1 MKKWMRTAV
10 YGLLMVMA
18 VGSVGGKAYPVM
30 AQKKEAAA
38 GRYMENEI
46 SLPETGC
53 VSVEDICF
61 LEDGTF
67 RAVYRDQDALL
78 KIADSRDKGKTW
90 TDPRDLHTEL
100 FPGEKMKEPVS
111 AALCSDGGIFSLWYG
126 EDQKQKEAMA
136 YYLSADGEKRE
147 IPLIEYAGNGMEI
160 YDAAFNASGSVI
172 LMGKD
177 AIYEISAKDGS
188 LLRTYEKGNTIL
200 DFGVAGNRLVVFV
213 NDTIHYYD
221 TETGEPLT
229 DEPVL
234 TEELGLKKDQ
244 SEPETASSH
253 SVVMTGSDE
262 EGILY
267 VNRGGMYLYY
277 PGGTMVEQLFEGQET
292 SVGLPETGLM
302 DVETDEEGRVYLAAS
317 DVSSEKPEGKIY
329 CYQFDGEASV
339 AETELEIYTLLADS
353 YIEQAAVMFQQD
365 HPEIRIE
372 IQEGMTGKDGVTA
385 TDAIKNLN
393 TEIMAGEGPDVMLL
407 DGLLEEDYIE
417 KGMLED
423 ISGIVESAGILENIR
438 DVYTEEDGA
447 VYRMPLRFGIPVI
460 AGKAEDVDMVD
471 DLTSLKDMVKKHKA
485 DFSSGFF
492 SAYKARVPQ
501 IFLTS
506 LFELSSPSWMKKDG
520 RVDEEKVREFLELT
534 YEIYHA
540 DKEYEGYM
548 EDTSDSEEKETRWYE
563 KNRRQEAS
571 PVMDLLLMGAEKQLF
586 SYGYLFSL
594 DDVFLM
600 NTMETENPEFTHR
613 LFNGQEKNCFAPELI
628 LGISAAA
635 REKEAAQMFVEF
647 LFSEEQQKNGKEAGF
662 PVRKSVYES
671 DEYWELGREGSFE
684 GASSATY
691 NGEMTE
697 IINVLHSSDS
707 QLKEIRELGKTL
719 TTPVGRNRV
728 LLDAVKKAGVPY
740 LKNETDL
747 DQAVRETISQV
758 NLYLSE

>member
-1 MKKWMRTAV
+1 MTKWKRTVV
-10 YGLLMVMA
+10 YGLLTVMA
-18 VGSVGGKAYPVM
+18 VGCVGAKAYPVM
-30 AQKKEAAA
+30 AQEKEGTA
-38 GRYMENEI
+38 GRYMEKEI

-53 VSVEDICF
+53 VSAEEICF

-78 KIADSRDKGKTW
+78 KIADSRDGGNTW
-90 TDPRDLHTEL
+90 TDPRDLHKEL

-126 EDQKQKEAMA
+126 EDAA
-136 YYLSADGEKRE
+136 YYQSADGEKRE
-147 IPLIEYAGNGMEI
+147 IPLAEYAGNGMEI
-160 YDAAFNASGSVI
+160 YDAAFTASGSVI
-172 LMGKD
+172 LMGQD
-177 AIYEISAKDGS
+177 AIYEISVKDGS

-200 DFGVAGNRLVVFV
+200 DFGIVGNRLVVFV

-234 TEELGLKKDQ
+234 TEELCLKKDQ
-244 SEPETASSH
+244 SETETASSH

-262 EGILY
+262 DGILY

-317 DVSSEKPEGKIY
+317 DVSSEKPKGKIY

-339 AETELEIYTLLADS
+339 AETELEIYTLLTDP
-353 YIEQAAVMFQQD
+353 YIEQAAVMFQKE

-447 VYRMPLRFGIPVI
+447 VYRMPLRFGIPMI

-471 DLTSLKDMVKKHKA
+471 DLASLKDMVKKHKA
-485 DFSSGFF
+485 DFFPGFF

-501 IFLTS
+501 ILLTS
-506 LFELSSPSWMKKDG
+506 LFEISSPSWMKKDG

-540 DKEYEGYM
+540 DKEYEGYA

-594 DDVFLM
+594 DHVFLM

-697 IINVLHSSDS
+697 LIDVLHSSDS

>member
-1 MKKWMRTAV
+1 MKKWKRTVV
-10 YGLLMVMA
+10 YGLLTVMA
-18 VGSVGGKAYPVM
+18 VGCVGAKAYPVM
-30 AQKKEAAA
+30 AQEKEGTA
-38 GRYMENEI
+38 GRYMEKEI
-46 SLPETGC
+46 LLPETGC
-53 VSVEDICF
+53 VSAEEICF

-78 KIADSRDKGKTW
+78 KIADSRDGGNTW
-90 TDPRDLHTEL
+90 TDPRDLHKEL

-126 EDQKQKEAMA
+126 EDAA
-136 YYLSADGEKRE
+136 YYQSADGEKRE
-147 IPLIEYAGNGMEI
+147 IPLAEYAGNGMEI
-160 YDAAFNASGSVI
+160 YDAAFTASGSVI
-172 LMGKD
+172 LMGQD
-177 AIYEISAKDGS
+177 AIYEISVKDGS

-200 DFGVAGNRLVVFV
+200 DFGIVGNRLVVFV

-234 TEELGLKKDQ
+234 TEELCLKKDQ
-244 SEPETASSH
+244 SETETASSH

-262 EGILY
+262 DGILY

-317 DVSSEKPEGKIY
+317 DVSSEKPKGKIY

-339 AETELEIYTLLADS
+339 AETELEIYTLLTDP
-353 YIEQAAVMFQQD
+353 YIEQAAVMFQKE

-447 VYRMPLRFGIPVI
+447 VYRMPLRFGIPMI

-471 DLTSLKDMVKKHKA
+471 DLASLKDMVKKHKA
-485 DFSSGFF
+485 DFFPGFF

-501 IFLTS
+501 ILLTS

-540 DKEYEGYM
+540 DKEYEGYA
-548 EDTSDSEEKETRWYE
+548 EDTSDSEEKATRWYE

-571 PVMDLLLMGAEKQLF
+571 PVIDLLLMGAEKQLF

-594 DDVFLM
+594 DHVFLM

-697 IINVLHSSDS
+697 LIDVLHSSDS

>member
-1 MKKWMRTAV
+1 MKKWKRTVV
-10 YGLLMVMA
+10 YGLLTVMA
-18 VGSVGGKAYPVM
+18 VGCVGAKAYPVM
-30 AQKKEAAA
+30 AQEKEGTA
-38 GRYMENEI
+38 GRYMEKEI
-46 SLPETGC
+46 LLPETGC
-53 VSVEDICF
+53 VSAEEICF

-78 KIADSRDKGKTW
+78 KIADSRDGGNTW
-90 TDPRDLHTEL
+90 TDPRDLHKEL

-126 EDQKQKEAMA
+126 EDAA
-136 YYLSADGEKRE
+136 YYQSADGEKRE
-147 IPLIEYAGNGMEI
+147 IPLAEYAGNGMEI
-160 YDAAFNASGSVI
+160 YDAAFTASGSVI
-172 LMGKD
+172 LMGQD
-177 AIYEISAKDGS
+177 AIYEISVKDGS

-200 DFGVAGNRLVVFV
+200 DFGIVGNRLVVFV

-234 TEELGLKKDQ
+234 TEELCLKKDQ
-244 SEPETASSH
+244 SETETASSH

-262 EGILY
+262 DGILY

-317 DVSSEKPEGKIY
+317 DVSSEKPKGKIY

-339 AETELEIYTLLADS
+339 AETELEIYTLLTDP
-353 YIEQAAVMFQQD
+353 YIEQAAVMFQKE

-447 VYRMPLRFGIPVI
+447 VYRMPLRFGIPMI

-471 DLTSLKDMVKKHKA
+471 DLASLKDMVKKHKA
-485 DFSSGFF
+485 DFFPGFF

-501 IFLTS
+501 ILLTS

-540 DKEYEGYM
+540 DKEYEGYA

-594 DDVFLM
+594 DHVFLM

-613 LFNGQEKNCFAPELI
+613 LFNGQEKNCFEPELI

-684 GASSATY
+684 CAWSATY
-691 NGEMTE
+691 NGEMME
-697 IINVLHSSDS
+697 IIDVLHSSDS

-747 DQAVRETISQV
+747 DRAVRETISQV

>member
-1 MKKWMRTAV
+1 MKKWKRTVV
-10 YGLLMVMA
+10 YGLLTVMA
-18 VGSVGGKAYPVM
+18 VGCVEAKAYPVM
-30 AQKKEAAA
+30 AQEKEGTA
-38 GRYMENEI
+38 GRYMEKEI
-46 SLPETGC
+46 LLPETGC
-53 VSVEDICF
+53 VSAEEICF

-78 KIADSRDKGKTW
+78 KIADSRDGGNTW
-90 TDPRDLHTEL
+90 TDPRDLHKEL

-126 EDQKQKEAMA
+126 EDAA
-136 YYLSADGEKRE
+136 YYQSADGEKRE
-147 IPLIEYAGNGMEI
+147 IPLAEYAGNGMEI
-160 YDAAFNASGSVI
+160 YDAAFTASGSVI
-172 LMGKD
+172 LMGQD
-177 AIYEISAKDGS
+177 AIYEISVKDGS

-200 DFGVAGNRLVVFV
+200 DFGIVGNRLVVFV

-234 TEELGLKKDQ
+234 TEELCLKKDQ
-244 SEPETASSH
+244 SETETASSH

-262 EGILY
+262 DGILY

-317 DVSSEKPEGKIY
+317 DVSSEKPKGKIY

-339 AETELEIYTLLADS
+339 AETELEIYTLLTDP
-353 YIEQAAVMFQQD
+353 YIEQAAVMFQKE

-447 VYRMPLRFGIPVI
+447 VYRMPLRFGIPMI

-471 DLTSLKDMVKKHKA
+471 DLASLKDMVKKHKA
-485 DFSSGFF
+485 DFFPGFF

-501 IFLTS
+501 ILLTS

-540 DKEYEGYM
+540 DKEYEGYA
-548 EDTSDSEEKETRWYE
+548 EDTSDSEEKATRWYE

-594 DDVFLM
+594 DHVFLM

-697 IINVLHSSDS
+697 LIDVLHSSDS

>member
-1 MKKWMRTAV
+1 MTKWKRTVV
-10 YGLLMVMA
+10 YGLLTVMA
-18 VGSVGGKAYPVM
+18 VGCVGAKAYPVM
-30 AQKKEAAA
+30 AQEKEGTA
-38 GRYMENEI
+38 GRYMEKEI

-53 VSVEDICF
+53 VSAEEICF

-78 KIADSRDKGKTW
+78 KIADSRDGGNTW
-90 TDPRDLHTEL
+90 TDPRDLHKEL

-126 EDQKQKEAMA
+126 EDAA
-136 YYLSADGEKRE
+136 YYQSADGEKRE
-147 IPLIEYAGNGMEI
+147 IPLAEYAGNGMEI
-160 YDAAFNASGSVI
+160 YDAAFTASGSVI
-172 LMGKD
+172 LMGQD
-177 AIYEISAKDGS
+177 AIYEISVKDGS

-200 DFGVAGNRLVVFV
+200 DFGIVGNRLVVFV

-234 TEELGLKKDQ
+234 TEELCLKKDQ
-244 SEPETASSH
+244 SETETASSH

-262 EGILY
+262 DGILY

-317 DVSSEKPEGKIY
+317 DVSSEKPKGKIY

-339 AETELEIYTLLADS
+339 AETELEIYTLLTDP
-353 YIEQAAVMFQQD
+353 YIEQAAVMFQKE

-447 VYRMPLRFGIPVI
+447 VYRMPLRFGIPMI

-471 DLTSLKDMVKKHKA
+471 DLASLKDMVKKHKA
-485 DFSSGFF
+485 DFFPGFF

-501 IFLTS
+501 ILLTS

-540 DKEYEGYM
+540 DKEYEGYA

-594 DDVFLM
+594 DHVFLM

-697 IINVLHSSDS
+697 LIDVLHSSDS

>member
-1 MKKWMRTAV
+1 MKKWMRTAA

-18 VGSVGGKAYPVM
+18 VGCVGAKAYPVM
-30 AQKKEAAA
+30 AQEKEGTA
-38 GRYMENEI
+38 GRYMEKEI

-53 VSVEDICF
+53 VSAEEICF

-78 KIADSRDKGKTW
+78 KIADSRDGGNTW
-90 TDPRDLHTEL
+90 TDPRDLHKEL

-126 EDQKQKEAMA
+126 EDAA
-136 YYLSADGEKRE
+136 YYQSADGEKRE
-147 IPLIEYAGNGMEI
+147 IPLAEYAGNGMEI
-160 YDAAFNASGSVI
+160 YDAAFTASGSVI
-172 LMGKD
+172 LMGQD
-177 AIYEISAKDGS
+177 AIYEISVKDGS

-200 DFGVAGNRLVVFV
+200 DFGIVGNRLVVFV

-234 TEELGLKKDQ
+234 TEELCLKKDQ
-244 SEPETASSH
+244 SETETASSH

-262 EGILY
+262 DGILY

-317 DVSSEKPEGKIY
+317 DVSSEKPKGKIY

-339 AETELEIYTLLADS
+339 AETELEIYTLLTDP
-353 YIEQAAVMFQQD
+353 YIEQAAVMFQKE

-447 VYRMPLRFGIPVI
+447 VYRMPLRFGIPMI

-471 DLTSLKDMVKKHKA
+471 DLASLKDMVKKHKA
-485 DFSSGFF
+485 DFFPGFF

-501 IFLTS
+501 ILLTS
-506 LFELSSPSWMKKDG
+506 LFEISSPSWMKKDG

-540 DKEYEGYM
+540 DKEYEGYA

-594 DDVFLM
+594 DHVFLM

-697 IINVLHSSDS
+697 LIDVLHSSDS

>member
-1 MKKWMRTAV
+1 MTKWKRTVV
-10 YGLLMVMA
+10 YGLLTVMA
-18 VGSVGGKAYPVM
+18 VGCVGAKAYPVM
-30 AQKKEAAA
+30 AQEKEGTA
-38 GRYMENEI
+38 GRYMEKEI

-53 VSVEDICF
+53 VSAEEICF

-78 KIADSRDKGKTW
+78 KIADSRDGGNTW
-90 TDPRDLHTEL
+90 TDPRDLHKEL

-126 EDQKQKEAMA
+126 EDAA
-136 YYLSADGEKRE
+136 YYQSADGEKRE
-147 IPLIEYAGNGMEI
+147 IPLAEYAGNGMEI
-160 YDAAFNASGSVI
+160 YDAAFTASGSVI
-172 LMGKD
+172 LMGQD
-177 AIYEISAKDGS
+177 AIYEISVKDGS

-200 DFGVAGNRLVVFV
+200 DFGIVGNRLVVFV

-234 TEELGLKKDQ
+234 TEELCLKKDQ
-244 SEPETASSH
+244 SETETASSH

-262 EGILY
+262 DGILY

-317 DVSSEKPEGKIY
+317 DVSSEKPKGKIY

-339 AETELEIYTLLADS
+339 AETELEIYTLLTDP
-353 YIEQAAVMFQQD
+353 YIEQAAVMFQKE

-447 VYRMPLRFGIPVI
+447 VYRMPLRFGIPMI

-471 DLTSLKDMVKKHKA
+471 DLASLKDMVKKHKA
-485 DFSSGFF
+485 DFFPGFF

-501 IFLTS
+501 ILLTS

-540 DKEYEGYM
+540 DKEYEGYA

-594 DDVFLM
+594 DHVFLM

-684 GASSATY
+684 CAWSATY
-691 NGEMTE
+691 NGEMME
-697 IINVLHSSDS
+697 IIDVLHSSDS

-747 DQAVRETISQV
+747 DRAVRETISQV

>member
-1 MKKWMRTAV
+1 MTKWKRTVV
-10 YGLLMVMA
+10 YGLLTVMA
-18 VGSVGGKAYPVM
+18 VGCVGAKAYPVM
-30 AQKKEAAA
+30 AQEKEGTA
-38 GRYMENEI
+38 GRYMEKEI

-53 VSVEDICF
+53 VSAEEICF

-78 KIADSRDKGKTW
+78 KIADSRDGGNTW
-90 TDPRDLHTEL
+90 TDPRDLHKEL

-126 EDQKQKEAMA
+126 EDAA
-136 YYLSADGEKRE
+136 YYQSADGEKRE
-147 IPLIEYAGNGMEI
+147 IPLAEYAGNGMEI
-160 YDAAFNASGSVI
+160 YDAAFTASGSVI
-172 LMGKD
+172 LMGQD
-177 AIYEISAKDGS
+177 AIYEISVKDGS

-200 DFGVAGNRLVVFV
+200 DFGIVGNRLVVFV

-234 TEELGLKKDQ
+234 TEELCLKKDQ
-244 SEPETASSH
+244 SETETASSH

-262 EGILY
+262 DGILY

-317 DVSSEKPEGKIY
+317 DVSSEKPKGKIY

-339 AETELEIYTLLADS
+339 AETELEIYTLLTDP
-353 YIEQAAVMFQQD
+353 YIEQAAVMFQKE

-393 TEIMAGEGPDVMLL
+393 TEIMAGEGSDVMLL

-447 VYRMPLRFGIPVI
+447 VYRMPLRFGIPMI

-471 DLTSLKDMVKKHKA
+471 DLASLKDMVKKHKA
-485 DFSSGFF
+485 DFFPGFF

-501 IFLTS
+501 ILLTS

-540 DKEYEGYM
+540 DKEYEGYA

-594 DDVFLM
+594 DHVFLM
-600 NTMETENPEFTHR
+600 NIMETENPEFTHR

-697 IINVLHSSDS
+697 LIDVLHSSDS

-758 NLYLSE
+758 NLYLAE

>member
-1 MKKWMRTAV
+1 MAKWKRTVV
-10 YGLLMVMA
+10 YGLLTVMA
-18 VGSVGGKAYPVM
+18 VGCVGAKAYPVM
-30 AQKKEAAA
+30 AQEKEGTA
-38 GRYMENEI
+38 GRYMEKEI

-53 VSVEDICF
+53 VSAEEICF

-78 KIADSRDKGKTW
+78 KIADSRDGGNTW
-90 TDPRDLHTEL
+90 TDPRDLHKEL

-126 EDQKQKEAMA
+126 EDAA
-136 YYLSADGEKRE
+136 YYQSADGEKRE
-147 IPLIEYAGNGMEI
+147 IPLAEYAGNGMEI
-160 YDAAFNASGSVI
+160 YDAAFTASGSVI
-172 LMGKD
+172 LMGQD
-177 AIYEISAKDGS
+177 AIYEISVKDGS

-200 DFGVAGNRLVVFV
+200 DFGIVGNRLVVFV

-234 TEELGLKKDQ
+234 TEELCLKKDQ
-244 SEPETASSH
+244 SETETASSH

-262 EGILY
+262 DGILY

-317 DVSSEKPEGKIY
+317 DVSSEKPKGKIY

-339 AETELEIYTLLADS
+339 AETELEIYTLLTDP
-353 YIEQAAVMFQQD
+353 YIEQAAVMFQKE

-447 VYRMPLRFGIPVI
+447 VYRMPLRFGIPMI

-471 DLTSLKDMVKKHKA
+471 DLASLKDMVKKHKA
-485 DFSSGFF
+485 DFFPGFF

-501 IFLTS
+501 ILLTS
-506 LFELSSPSWMKKDG
+506 LFEISSPSWMKKDG

-540 DKEYEGYM
+540 DKEYEGYA

-594 DDVFLM
+594 DHIFLM
-600 NTMETENPEFTHR
+600 NTVETENPEFTHR

-697 IINVLHSSDS
+697 LIDVLHSSDS

>member
-1 MKKWMRTAV
+1 MKKWMRTAA

-160 YDAAFNASGSVI
+160 YDAAFTASGSVI

-177 AIYEISAKDGS
+177 AIYEISVKDGS

-200 DFGVAGNRLVVFV
+200 DFGIVGNRLVVFV

-234 TEELGLKKDQ
+234 TEELCLKKDQ
-244 SEPETASSH
+244 SETETASSH

-262 EGILY
+262 DGILY

-317 DVSSEKPEGKIY
+317 DVSSEKPKGKIY

-339 AETELEIYTLLADS
+339 AETELEIYTLLTDP
-353 YIEQAAVMFQQD
+353 YIEQAAVMFQKE

-447 VYRMPLRFGIPVI
+447 VYRMPLRFGIPMI

-471 DLTSLKDMVKKHKA
+471 DLASLKDMVKKHKA
-485 DFSSGFF
+485 DFFPGFF

-501 IFLTS
+501 ILLTS
-506 LFELSSPSWMKKDG
+506 LFEISSPSWMKKDG

-540 DKEYEGYM
+540 DKEYEGYA

-594 DDVFLM
+594 DHVFLM

-697 IINVLHSSDS
+697 LIDVLHSSDS

>member
-1 MKKWMRTAV
+1 MTKWKRTV
-10 YGLLMVMA
+10 GYGLLTVMA
-18 VGSVGGKAYPVM
+18 VGCVGAKAYPVM
-30 AQKKEAAA
+30 AQEKEGTA
-38 GRYMENEI
+38 GRYMEKEI

-53 VSVEDICF
+53 VSAEEICF

-78 KIADSRDKGKTW
+78 KIADSRDGGNTW
-90 TDPRDLHTEL
+90 TDPRDLHKEL

-126 EDQKQKEAMA
+126 EDAA
-136 YYLSADGEKRE
+136 YYQSADGEKRE
-147 IPLIEYAGNGMEI
+147 IPLAEYAGNGMEI
-160 YDAAFNASGSVI
+160 YDAAFTASGSVI
-172 LMGKD
+172 LMGQD
-177 AIYEISAKDGS
+177 AIYEISVKDGS

-200 DFGVAGNRLVVFV
+200 DFGIVGNRLVVFV

-234 TEELGLKKDQ
+234 TEELCLKKDQ
-244 SEPETASSH
+244 SETETASSH

-262 EGILY
+262 DGILY

-317 DVSSEKPEGKIY
+317 DVSSEKPKGKIY

-339 AETELEIYTLLADS
+339 AETELEIYTLLTDP
-353 YIEQAAVMFQQD
+353 YIEQAAVMFQKE

-447 VYRMPLRFGIPVI
+447 VYRMPLRFGIPMI

-471 DLTSLKDMVKKHKA
+471 DLASLKDMVKKHKA
-485 DFSSGFF
+485 DFFPGFF

-501 IFLTS
+501 ILLTS

-540 DKEYEGYM
+540 DKEYEGYA

-594 DDVFLM
+594 DHVFLM

-684 GASSATY
+684 CAWSATY
-691 NGEMTE
+691 NGEMME
-697 IINVLHSSDS
+697 IIDVLHSSDS

-747 DQAVRETISQV
+747 DRAVRETISQV

>member
-1 MKKWMRTAV
+1 MKKWMRTAA

-78 KIADSRDKGKTW
+78 KIADSRDGGNTW
-90 TDPRDLHTEL
+90 TDPRDLHKEL

-126 EDQKQKEAMA
+126 EDAA
-136 YYLSADGEKRE
+136 YYQSADGEKRE
-147 IPLIEYAGNGMEI
+147 IPLAEYAGNGMEI
-160 YDAAFNASGSVI
+160 YDAAFTASGSVI
-172 LMGKD
+172 LMGQD
-177 AIYEISAKDGS
+177 AIYEISVKDGS

-200 DFGVAGNRLVVFV
+200 DFGIVGNRLVVFV

-234 TEELGLKKDQ
+234 TEELCLKKDQ
-244 SEPETASSH
+244 SETETASSH

-262 EGILY
+262 DGILY

-317 DVSSEKPEGKIY
+317 DVSSEKPKGKIY

-339 AETELEIYTLLADS
+339 AETELEIYTLLTDP
-353 YIEQAAVMFQQD
+353 YIEQAAVMFQKE

-447 VYRMPLRFGIPVI
+447 VYRMPLRFGIPMI

-471 DLTSLKDMVKKHKA
+471 DLASLKDMVKKHKA
-485 DFSSGFF
+485 DFFPGFF

-501 IFLTS
+501 ILLTS
-506 LFELSSPSWMKKDG
+506 LFEISSPSWMKKDG

-540 DKEYEGYM
+540 DKEYEGYA

-594 DDVFLM
+594 DHVFLM

-697 IINVLHSSDS
+697 LIDVLHSSDS

>member
-1 MKKWMRTAV
+1 MKKWKRTVV
-10 YGLLMVMA
+10 YGLLTVMA
-18 VGSVGGKAYPVM
+18 VGCVGAKAYPVM
-30 AQKKEAAA
+30 AQEKEGTA
-38 GRYMENEI
+38 GRYMEKEI
-46 SLPETGC
+46 LLPETGC
-53 VSVEDICF
+53 VSAEEICF

-78 KIADSRDKGKTW
+78 KIADSRDGGNTW
-90 TDPRDLHTEL
+90 TDPRDLHKEL

-126 EDQKQKEAMA
+126 EDAA
-136 YYLSADGEKRE
+136 YYQSADGEKRE
-147 IPLIEYAGNGMEI
+147 IPLAEYAGNGMEI
-160 YDAAFNASGSVI
+160 YDAAFTASGSVI
-172 LMGKD
+172 LMGQD
-177 AIYEISAKDGS
+177 AIYEISVKDGS

-200 DFGVAGNRLVVFV
+200 DFGIVGNRLVVFV

-234 TEELGLKKDQ
+234 TEELCLKKDQ
-244 SEPETASSH
+244 SETETASSH

-262 EGILY
+262 DGILY

-317 DVSSEKPEGKIY
+317 DVSSEKPKGKIY

-339 AETELEIYTLLADS
+339 AETELEIYTLLTDP
-353 YIEQAAVMFQQD
+353 YIEQAAVMFQKE

-447 VYRMPLRFGIPVI
+447 VYRMPLRFGIPMI

-471 DLTSLKDMVKKHKA
+471 DLASLKDMVKKHKA
-485 DFSSGFF
+485 DFFPGFF

-501 IFLTS
+501 ILLTS

-540 DKEYEGYM
+540 DKEYEGYA

-594 DDVFLM
+594 DHVFLM

-684 GASSATY
+684 CAWSATY
-691 NGEMTE
+691 NGEMME
-697 IINVLHSSDS
+697 IIDVLHSSDS

-747 DQAVRETISQV
+747 DRAVRETISQV

>member
-1 MKKWMRTAV
+1 MKKWKRTVV
-10 YGLLMVMA
+10 YGLLTVMA
-18 VGSVGGKAYPVM
+18 VGCVGAKAYPVM
-30 AQKKEAAA
+30 AREKEGTA
-38 GRYMENEI
+38 GRYMEKEI

-53 VSVEDICF
+53 VSVEEICF

-67 RAVYRDQDALL
+67 RAVYRDEDALL
-78 KIADSRDKGKTW
+78 KIADSQDKGKTW
-90 TDPRDLHTEL
+90 TAPRDLYREL

-126 EDQKQKEAMA
+126 EDAA
-136 YYLSADGEKRE
+136 YYQSADGEKRE
-147 IPLIEYAGNGMEI
+147 IPLAEYAGNGMEI
-160 YDAAFNASGSVI
+160 YDAAFTASGSVI

-177 AIYEISAKDGS
+177 AIYEISAKDGG
-188 LLRTYEKGNTIL
+188 LLRTYEKGNTVL
-200 DFGVAGNRLVVFV
+200 DFGIVGNRLVVFV

-234 TEELGLKKDQ
+234 TEELYLKKDQ
-244 SEPETASSH
+244 SETETASSH

-339 AETELEIYTLLADS
+339 AETELEIYTLLMDP
-353 YIEQAAVMFQQD
+353 YIEQAAVMFQKE

-447 VYRMPLRFGIPVI
+447 VYRMPLRFGIPMI
-460 AGKAEDVDMVD
+460 AGKAEDVDMAD

-485 DFSSGFF
+485 DFSSDFF

-540 DKEYEGYM
+540 DKEYEGYA

-571 PVMDLLLMGAEKQLF
+571 PAMDLLLMRAEKQLF

-594 DDVFLM
+594 DHIFLM
-600 NTMETENPEFTHR
+600 NTVETENPEFTHR

-671 DEYWELGREGSFE
+671 DEYWELGREDSFE

-691 NGEMTE
+691 NGETTE

>member
-1 MKKWMRTAV
+1 MKKWMRTAA

-160 YDAAFNASGSVI
+160 YDAAFTASGSVI

-317 DVSSEKPEGKIY
+317 DVSFEKPEGKIY
-329 CYQFDGEASV
+329 CYQFDGEAPV
-339 AETELEIYTLLADS
+339 AETELKIYTLLMDP
-353 YIEQAAVMFQQD
+353 YIEQAAAMFQKE

-393 TEIMAGEGPDVMLL
+393 TEIMAGEGPDVMIL

-417 KGMLED
+417 KGILED

-438 DVYTEEDGA
+438 DVYTGEDGV
-447 VYRMPLRFGIPVI
+447 VYRMPLRFGIP
-460 AGKAEDVDMVD
+460 G
-471 DLTSLKDMVKKHKA
+471 
-485 DFSSGFF
+485 
-492 SAYKARVPQ
+492 
-501 IFLTS
+501 
-506 LFELSSPSWMKKDG
+506 
-520 RVDEEKVREFLELT
+520 
-534 YEIYHA
+534 
-540 DKEYEGYM
+540 
-548 EDTSDSEEKETRWYE
+548 WYE

-571 PVMDLLLMGAEKQLF
+571 PAMDLLLMRAEKQLF

-594 DDVFLM
+594 DQVFLM
-600 NTMETENPEFTHR
+600 NSVETENPEFTHR

-684 GASSATY
+684 SASSATY

-697 IINVLHSSDS
+697 IIDVLHSSDS

-747 DQAVRETISQV
+747 DQAVREIISQV